1 MENTN
6 QDLLSPLAKN
16 QLFGAGRWA
25 KTVGILGF
33 IFSGFIAFVA
43 VFMFMGGGM
52 LKQAIQSQE
61 GMGAVPGGGF
71 AFVGVLYL
79 FMAAVYFLIS
89 WWSYKF
95 GVEVAIGLRE
105 NNYEA
110 LESASAN
117 LKNYFQ
123 AYGILFILGLAMGI
137 FGLMVMLVA
146 GFFAM
151 H

>member
-1 MENTN
+1 
-6 QDLLSPLAKN
+6 
-16 QLFGAGRWA
+16 
-25 KTVGILGF
+25 
-33 IFSGFIAFVA
+33 
-43 VFMFMGGGM
+43 M

-61 GMGAVPGGGF
+61 GMEPYLEADF
-71 AFVGVLYL
+71 CICGVLYL

-117 LKNYFQ
+117 LKSISRHAEF
-123 AYGILFILGLAMGI
+123 FSFWDWRWVF

-146 GFFAM
+146 GFGAM